1 MGWLVGATLASLV
14 ASFVVVKIFD
24 YIFAGASSGL
34 VGFARV
40 SLFVITWTAITA
52 RAGMHSFKKGV
63 RQLRHGHTK
72 VAKALVRN
80 L

>member
-14 ASFVVVKIFD
+14 ASFVALKLFD
-24 YIFAGASSGL
+24 YVFAEAHGVL
-34 VGFARV
+34 VSFARV